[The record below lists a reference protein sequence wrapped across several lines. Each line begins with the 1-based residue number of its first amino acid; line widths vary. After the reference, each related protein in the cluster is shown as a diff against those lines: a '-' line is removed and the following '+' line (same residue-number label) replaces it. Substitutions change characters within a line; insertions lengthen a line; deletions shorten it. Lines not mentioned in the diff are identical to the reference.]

1 MTAKKRKI
9 IFRKTKD
16 AKYRRLKMPE
26 LKYDYS
32 ELKGDIKKVYGTQ
45 SAFAKA
51 LGMAEPT
58 LSLKLN
64 NNADWSQDE
73 MELALLLLN
82 KGAEK
87 VVPYFFTH
95 EV

>member
-1 MTAKKRKI
+1 
-9 IFRKTKD
+9 
-16 AKYRRLKMPE
+16 MPE
-26 LKYDYS
+26 QRYDYS
-32 ELKGDIKKVYGTQ
+32 ELKGDIKRVFGTQ

-51 LGMAEPT
+51 IGMAEPT

-73 MELALLLLN
+73 MEHALTLLK
-82 KGAEK
+82 KGSEK

-95 EV
+95 VV

>member
-1 MTAKKRKI
+1 
-9 IFRKTKD
+9 
-16 AKYRRLKMPE
+16 MPE
-26 LKYDYS
+26 QRYDYS
-32 ELKGDIKKVYGTQ
+32 ELKGDIKRCYGTQ

-51 LGMAEPT
+51 IGISEPT

-73 MELALLLLN
+73 MESAIFLL
-82 KGAEK
+82 KAGIEK
-87 VVPYFFTH
+87 IVPYFFTH